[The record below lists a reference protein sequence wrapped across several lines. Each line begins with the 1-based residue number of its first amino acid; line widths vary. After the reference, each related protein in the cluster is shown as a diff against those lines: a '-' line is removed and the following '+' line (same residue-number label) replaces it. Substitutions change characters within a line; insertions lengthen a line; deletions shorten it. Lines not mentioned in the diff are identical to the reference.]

1 MLSKGVLKDT
11 LKFILYLVMSP
22 HNATERHSEGK
33 KGHSKS
39 AGAKFLFSH
48 KVFVVSVST
57 AISKIHINSQMLFSV
72 KML

>member
-1 MLSKGVLKDT
+1 MLLKDVLKVKRGT
-11 LKFILYLVMSP
+11 AK
-22 HNATERHSEGK
+22 
-33 KGHSKS
+33 KS